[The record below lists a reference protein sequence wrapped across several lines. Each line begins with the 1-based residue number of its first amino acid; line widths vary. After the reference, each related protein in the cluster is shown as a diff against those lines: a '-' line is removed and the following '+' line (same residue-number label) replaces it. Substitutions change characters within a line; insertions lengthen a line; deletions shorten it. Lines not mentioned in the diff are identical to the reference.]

1 MTQVSDL
8 DRPIPREASTG
19 GWWRSHDVYPTFSWP
34 WWLRRG
40 WLFWPV
46 ALVYGMI
53 FASYHAF
60 GMNALGDWPILAL
73 VACTGGLIMVS
84 TGPLLATGVR
94 HLRLPLWLEQILVVA
109 AIAAGLAA
117 AIFAEKWVSGFHDH
131 LMARL
136 RGPARP
142 PIPWLFQGISY
153 VLYFSL
159 DGGML
164 VLFAVSGG
172 FAAMQYLGERRRLA
186 AWASRQEVEALRA
199 QRDTADMRLAVLQAQ
214 VEPHFLFNTLASVRS
229 LVATDPKRASAT
241 IDALSDYLRSTLPS
255 FREPGRED
263 AALGKQIDICHRYLE
278 LMNVRM
284 DGRIRIV
291 IDAPDEIRALA
302 FPPLILISLVENAVK
317 HGIEPKPGPGTIAL
331 RARLDA
337 GGLRVAVED
346 DGAGLTAG
354 ETSHGLGLANVR
366 AQLRNRFGDGAAL
379 DIAARPD
386 GGTRAVITLALSG
399 APTGAAS

>member
-8 DRPIPREASTG
+8 DRPIPHEAAN
-19 GWWRSHDVYPTFSWP
+19 GWWRRHDIYPTFSWS

-46 ALVYGMI
+46 VLAYGVI

-73 VACTGGLIMVS
+73 VASGGGLVMVS

-94 HLRLPLWLEQILVVA
+94 YLGLPRWLEQVLVVV
-109 AIAAGLAA
+109 AITAGFVA
-117 AIFAEKWVSGFHDH
+117 AIFASHWVSAFHDH

-136 RGPARP
+136 HQSPRP

-164 VLFAVSGG
+164 VLFGVSGG
-172 FAAMQYLGERRRLA
+172 FAALQYLGERRRLA
-186 AWASRQEVEALRA
+186 ALASRREVEALRA
-199 QRDTADMRLAVLQAQ
+199 QRDAADLRLAVLQAQ

-229 LVATDPKRASAT
+229 LVGTDPKRAAAT
-241 IDALSDYLRSTLPS
+241 IEALSDYLRSTLPS

-263 AALGKQIDICHRYLE
+263 ATLGKQIDICHRYLE

-284 DGRIRIV
+284 DGRVGIAIEASEAV
-291 IDAPDEIRALA
+291 RARA

-317 HGIEPKPGPGTIAL
+317 HGIEPKPGPGAIAI
-331 RARLDA
+331 RA
-337 GGLRVAVED
+337 GLEGETLKVAVED

-354 ETSHGLGLANVR
+354 EVSHGVGLANVR
-366 AQLRNRFGDGAAL
+366 AQLRNRFGDGASL
-379 DIAARPD
+379 DIAARPG
-386 GGTRAVITLALSG
+386 GGTRAVIALPASG
-399 APTGAAS
+399 VAS

>member
-1 MTQVSDL
+1 MTHVSDL
-8 DRPIPREASTG
+8 DRPIPREASAG
-19 GWWRSHDVYPTFSWP
+19 GWWRRHDIYPVFSWS

-46 ALVYGMI
+46 AMIYGMI

-60 GMNALGDWPILAL
+60 AMNALGDWPILAL

-84 TGPLLATGVR
+84 AGPLLATGVR
-94 HLRLPLWLEQILVVA
+94 YLRLAPWLERVLVVA
-109 AIAAGLAA
+109 AIAAGLFVALQ
-117 AIFAEKWVSGFHDH
+117 AEVWISAFHDH

-136 RGPARP
+136 RGSVRP

-153 VLYFSL
+153 VLHFSL
-159 DGGML
+159 DGGTL
-164 VLFAVSGG
+164 VLFGVGGGVAVL
-172 FAAMQYLGERRRLA
+172 QYLGERRRLA
-186 AWASRQEVEALRA
+186 AWAARREVESLRA
-199 QRDTADMRLAVLQAQ
+199 ERDAADLRLAVLQAQ

-229 LVATDPKRASAT
+229 LVAADPKRAAAT

-263 AALGKQIDICHRYLE
+263 ATLGKQIDICRRYLE

-284 DGRIRIV
+284 DGRVDIV
-291 IDAPDEIRALA
+291 IDAPDAVRNLA

-317 HGIEPKPGPGTIAL
+317 HGIEPKPGPGAIAI
-331 RARLDA
+331 RAGLEGDRLS
-337 GGLRVAVED
+337 VAVED

-354 ETSHGLGLANVR
+354 EISHGLGLANVR
-366 AQLRNRFGDGAAL
+366 AQLRNRFGDGAWL
-379 DIAARPD
+379 DVSARPG
-386 GGTRAVITLALSG
+386 GGTRAVITM
-399 APTGAAS
+399 AAA